1 VSPATTCKRIIAFAL
16 CVAVV
21 LLLVSGAQGHHAKPE
36 VYLASQTPQRP
47 FLHHD
52 RPQRPAGYPMR
63 LDQIEDLV
71 AAMKQPKIAQTLR
84 EEDLHGDHKQ
94 RQKSDAK

>member
-1 VSPATTCKRIIAFAL
+1 
-16 CVAVV
+16 
-21 LLLVSGAQGHHAKPE
+21 
-36 VYLASQTPQRP
+36 
-47 FLHHD
+47 
-52 RPQRPAGYPMR
+52 MR